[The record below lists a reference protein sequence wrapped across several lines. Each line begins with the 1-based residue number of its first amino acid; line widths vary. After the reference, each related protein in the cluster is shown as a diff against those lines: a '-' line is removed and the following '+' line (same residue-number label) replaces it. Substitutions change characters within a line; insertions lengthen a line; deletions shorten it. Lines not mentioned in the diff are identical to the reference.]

1 MRSLIEDHGVA
12 YGIKLSPGNV
22 GMAGDKVDV
31 LPLYMAM
38 FL

>member
-1 MRSLIEDHGVA
+1 MLSMIENYGVKRV
-12 YGIKLSPGNV
+12 IKLSPGNV
-22 GMAGDKVDV
+22 GNAGEQVDV